1 MNGGTMVSQEQ
12 DRSRSLEAAR
22 QRGVDRA
29 VERLDELHVH
39 YETVYTGG
47 KPSMD
52 RSAFEAL
59 RAEGARATLH
69 VAEVLRNSPDLTDV
83 LHAATEL
90 DAAPWDRGP
99 TRDSVVESVGYFLE
113 QHGVDESWRDLTA
126 AHDDD
131 EWVAVNVVGREVY
144 QQADAERLASFAESP
159 DAALEGMKQR
169 LQVTRAPSAQ
179 NAAKGVAE
187 ATRQAGQS
195 EARSTG
201 VER

>member
-1 MNGGTMVSQEQ
+1 MVSQEQ
-12 DRSRSLEAAR
+12 DRSGSLEEAR

-29 VERLDELHVH
+29 VKRLDELGVH

-47 KPSMD
+47 TPSMQ

-59 RAEGARATLH
+59 RAEGARATLK

-83 LHAATEL
+83 LNAATEL

-99 TRDSVVESVGYFLE
+99 TRDSVVEGVGYFLE
-113 QHGVDESWRDLTA
+113 QHGVDESWTDLTA

-131 EWVAVNVVGREVY
+131 EWVAVNVVGRDVY
-144 QQADAERLASFAESP
+144 KQADTERLATFAESP
-159 DAALEGMKQR
+159 DAALEGMKGR
-169 LQVTRAPSAQ
+169 LQVTRAPSTQ
-179 NAAKGVAE
+179 NAVTRVAE
-187 ATRQAGQS
+187 AARPAGQS
-195 EARSTG
+195 EARSAG

>member
-1 MNGGTMVSQEQ
+1 MVSQEQ
-12 DRSRSLEAAR
+12 NRSGSLEAAR

-29 VERLDELHVH
+29 VKRLDELHVH

-52 RSAFEAL
+52 RPAFEAL
-59 RAEGARATLH
+59 RAEGARATLR
-69 VAEVLRNSPDLTDV
+69 VADVLRNSPDLEDV
-83 LHAATEL
+83 LNAATEL

-99 TRDSVVESVGYFLE
+99 TRDSVLESVGYFLE

-131 EWVAVNVVGREVY
+131 EWVAVDVVGREVY
-144 QQADAERLASFAESP
+144 QQADAERLATFAESP
-159 DAALEGMKQR
+159 DAALEGIKQR

-179 NAAKGVAE
+179 NAATAVVE
-187 ATRQAGQS
+187 PVQAAAQS

-201 VER
+201 AER